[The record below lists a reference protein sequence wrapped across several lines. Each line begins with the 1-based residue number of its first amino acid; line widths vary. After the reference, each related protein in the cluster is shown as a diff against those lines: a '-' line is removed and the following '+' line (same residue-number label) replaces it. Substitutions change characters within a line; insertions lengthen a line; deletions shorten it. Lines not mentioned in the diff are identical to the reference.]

1 MKDPYAFGFYSAC
14 FALMVVVAATYYS
27 AASGSSPVQA
37 ADAWVVV
44 YSASSLVE
52 TLAIIGIAGVA
63 FKAYG
68 AWKRDV
74 RQHKALGVIWDASVA
89 FREIEIGFNEWF
101 FGPNAELK
109 AGNDPRQIDSLL
121 SASPLGL
128 ALKAFKKQCI
138 LLDKVVIKHHWRWL
152 NHAAE
157 LEMLARA
164 LSAEAFG
171 AVGKGK
177 VTYSVVDFLYV
188 HQGETWQRTQAD
200 WETIMA
206 TIEEQLNALEETYG

>member
-27 AASGSSPVQA
+27 AASGTHPVRT
-37 ADAWVVV
+37 ADAYFVI
-44 YSASSLVE
+44 YSASSLIE
-52 TLAIIGIAGVA
+52 ALAVIGIAGVA

-68 AWKRDV
+68 SWKQDV

-109 AGNDPRQIDSLL
+109 AGNNVRQIDSLL

-128 ALKAFKKQCI
+128 ALRAFKKQCI
-138 LLDKVVIKHHWRWL
+138 LLDKVVIKSHWRWL

-177 VTYSVVDFLYV
+177 VTHTIVDFLYV
-188 HQGETWQRTQAD
+188 HEGEAWQRTQAD
-200 WETIMA
+200 WETLMT
-206 TIEEQLNALEETYG
+206 TIEEQLTTLEETYT

>member
-27 AASGSSPVQA
+27 AASGTNPVRA
-37 ADAWVVV
+37 ADAYFVI
-44 YSASSLVE
+44 YSASSLIE
-52 TLAIIGIAGVA
+52 ALAVIGIAGVA

-68 AWKRDV
+68 SWKRDV

-109 AGNDPRQIDSLL
+109 SGNNVRQIDSLL

-128 ALKAFKKQCI
+128 ALRAFKKQCI
-138 LLDKVVIKHHWRWL
+138 LLDKVVIKSHWRWL

-177 VTYSVVDFLYV
+177 VTHTIVDFLYV
-188 HQGETWQRTQAD
+188 HEGEAWQRTQAD
-200 WETIMA
+200 WETLMTA
-206 TIEEQLNALEETYG
+206 IEEQLTTLEETYT